1 MSNNA
6 DLSILTTQNDVEA
19 HVVKRVN
26 NFRGSLAALYDQAWL
41 LQDPHSVFKLEPVIR
56 DAERRISEP
65 VPEQACILEWRF
77 GNDVPYVLRIPHK
90 CRSVYVRV
98 EYCKMLSSIFS
109 SFSEGF
115 GDVAGYKIDISKST
129 ADTETFPPHNPFE
142 NLDIKAIEN
151 DLLNPGV
158 IVVGT
163 PGSGK
168 TLFLLYVLALRLLA
182 RQTTVLQF
190 KPYEFLIF
198 EEAGVFC
205 CTNIKDDLPFLPE
218 HTWFLVDSN
227 RDNKEPPTSFLNA
240 CLVCSRK
247 LIMAVSP
254 RKDRLT
260 FMDKYENFK
269 LLWMQCCLKE
279 EVIVIRGCQKGKGF
293 LTEHQLGYFFDE
305 FGPNVR
311 SAYEHSTDPDDYR
324 EEIKAKLSGM
334 NGESL
339 RTMVR
344 NLSAGYFETEFSH
357 KILIAEPSD
366 ESRRDFR
373 VEFASK
379 SVAKL
384 VLETYAP

>member
-6 DLSILTTQNDVEA
+6 DLSILTQNGVEA

-26 NFRGSLAALYDQAWL
+26 DFRGSLAALYDQAWQS
-41 LQDPHSVFKLEPVIR
+41 QDPHSVFKLEPVIR
-56 DAERRISEP
+56 DAERRIFEP
-65 VPEQACILEWRF
+65 VPEQACILEWCF
-77 GNDVPYVLRIPHK
+77 GNDIPDVLVSPYECH
-90 CRSVYVRV
+90 SVYVRD
-98 EYCKMLSSIFS
+98 EYRKMLSSIFS
-109 SFSEGF
+109 RFSEGF
-115 GDVAGYKIDISKST
+115 GDAAGYKHDKSEST
-129 ADTETFPPHNPFE
+129 ADTETFPPQNPFE
-142 NLDIKAIEN
+142 NLDIKAIEP
-151 DLLNPGV
+151 DLLNRGV
-158 IVVGT
+158 VVTGT
-163 PGSGK
+163 PGIGK

-190 KPYEFLIF
+190 QPNEFLIF
-198 EEAGVFC
+198 EDAGVFY
-205 CTNIKDDLPFLPE
+205 CTKMYDGLRFLPQ

-240 CLVCSRK
+240 CVSCSRK
-247 LIMAVSP
+247 LIMAAPP

-260 FMDKYENFK
+260 FRDKYGNFK